1 MVKNTY
7 RNGSP
12 YDRGSADAYYGRE
25 FRPHYF
31 AGKTYQS
38 TEITEHNMYPDQI
51 QEYRMG
57 WEDQKAS
64 GIKKNWG

>member
-25 FRPHYF
+25 YRPHYF
-31 AGKTYQS
+31 VGKTYQS
-38 TEITEHNMYPDQI
+38 QEITALWPDQLM
-51 QEYRMG
+51 EYRRG

-64 GIKKNWG
+64 GISKYG

>member
-7 RNGSP
+7 RNGSL

-25 FRPHYF
+25 YRPHYF

-38 TEITEHNMYPDQI
+38 QEITALCPDQLM
-51 QEYRMG
+51 EYRRG
-57 WEDQKAS
+57 WEDQLAS
-64 GIKKNWG
+64 GISKYS